1 MNTLEK
7 KAIDVIR
14 FLSVDAVQKANSG
27 HPGLPMGAAP
37 MAYVLWKDFLKHNP
51 RNAKWADRD
60 RFVLSGGHGSML
72 LYSLLFLTGY
82 PDMTMDQLKAFRQFG
97 SLTPGHPESELT
109 PGVEATTG
117 PLGQGISSSVGMAIA
132 ERFLA
137 ATFNRDGF
145 PLVDHYTYV
154 IASDGDLMEGV
165 ASEACSL
172 AGHLKLGKLI
182 VLYDDNKISLA
193 APTSVSYTEDA
204 GRRFEAYGWQVL
216 EVKDGNHDVEGIREA
231 IRAAREE
238 KARPTLIKVSTT
250 IGYGSPNKANTH
262 DVHGMPLGPDEVK
275 KTKENLGWP
284 LEPDFHVPEDVLAH
298 YRAAVGEGEKKE
310 KAWNDLLRA
319 YEMKF
324 PDLAAQWRRF
334 WAKELPR
341 DWEKALPAI
350 KPDAPAEPTRKT
362 SGTVINAL
370 APIVLNLIGGS
381 ADLEPSTNTYMK
393 GVPDQQAS
401 TPGGRNIRFGVREHA
416 MGAVVNGMAYHGGL
430 IPFGG
435 TFLTFSD
442 YMRGAVRVS
451 ALAGL
456 HTIWV
461 WTHDSVWLGEDG
473 PTHQSVEHIAAL
485 RAIPRLTVIR
495 PADPGETIE
504 AWKAALTHK
513 EGPVALILSRQNL
526 PVIDRTKN
534 APASELVKGAYV
546 LNDPKDGEADLI
558 IIATGS
564 EVSLAL
570 SAQDVLAKKG
580 VKTRLVSMPSW
591 EFFER
596 QPEAYRNSVLPPEK
610 KARLVVE
617 AGVSIGWHRYAG
629 EKGRIFAHDRFGASA
644 PEKVLKEKFGFTPDR
659 VAEEGLKAVQAAKR

>member
-1 MNTLEK
+1 MNTIVK
-7 KAIDVIR
+7 KAIDAIR

-37 MAYVLWKDFLKHNP
+37 MAYVLWKSFLKHNP
-51 RNAKWADRD
+51 KNAKWADRD
-60 RFVLSGGHGSML
+60 RFVLSGGHGSAM
-72 LYSLLFLTGY
+72 LYSLLYLTGY

-137 ATFNRDGF
+137 ATFNKEGF
-145 PLVDHYTYV
+145 PVVDHYTYV
-154 IASDGDLMEGV
+154 IATDGDLMEGI

-216 EVKDGNHDVEGIREA
+216 EVKDGNLDVEGIGKA
-231 IRAAREE
+231 LAAARAE
-238 KARPTLIKVSTT
+238 KERPTLIKIRTT

-262 DVHGMPLGPDEVK
+262 DAHGMPLGPDEVK

-284 LEPDFHVPEDVLAH
+284 VGPDFYVPEDVLAH
-298 YRAAVGEGEKKE
+298 YREAVAEGEKREKE
-310 KAWNDLLRA
+310 WNDLFRS
-319 YEMKF
+319 YEKKY

-334 WAKELPR
+334 WAKELPK
-341 DWEKALPAI
+341 DWEKALPVF
-350 KPDAPAEPTRKT
+350 KPDSPAEPTRKT

-370 APIVLNLIGGS
+370 APIALNLVGGS

-393 GVPDQQAS
+393 GVPDQQAA
-401 TPGGRNIRFGVREHA
+401 TPGGRNVRFGVREHA

-430 IPFGG
+430 IPFGA

-456 HTIWV
+456 HSIWV

-495 PADPGETIE
+495 PADPGETVE
-504 AWKAALTHK
+504 AWKIALTHK

-526 PVIDRTKN
+526 PVVDRTKN
-534 APASELVKGAYV
+534 ASAAGLAKGAYV

-564 EVSLAL
+564 EVSLA
-570 SAQDVLAKKG
+570 SAAQDILAKKG

-591 EFFER
+591 ELFER
-596 QPEAYRNSVLPPEK
+596 QPEAYRNSVLPPAK

-617 AGVSIGWHRYAG
+617 AGVSMGWHKYAG

-644 PEKVLKEKFGFTPDR
+644 PEKVLKEKFGFTPER
-659 VAEEGLKAVQAAKR
+659 VAEEALKTLQAAKA

>member
-1 MNTLEK
+1 MKPLEK
-7 KAIDVIR
+7 KAIDTIR

-51 RNAKWADRD
+51 KNAGWPDRD

-72 LYSLLFLTGY
+72 LYSLLHLTGY

-137 ATFNRDGF
+137 ATFNREGF
-145 PLVDHYTYV
+145 PLVDHHTYV
-154 IASDGDLMEGV
+154 LATDGDLMEGI

-172 AGHLKLGKLI
+172 AGHLGLGKLI

-204 GRRFEAYGWQVL
+204 RKRFEAYGWQVL
-216 EVKDGNHDVEGIREA
+216 EVKDGNSDVEGIREA
-231 IRAAREE
+231 LKAARAD
-238 KARPTLIKVSTT
+238 KARPTLIKVRTT

-262 DVHGMPLGPDEVK
+262 DAHGMPLGPDEVK
-275 KTKENLGWP
+275 KTKENLGWAI
-284 LEPDFHVPEDVLAH
+284 EPDFHVPEDVLSH
-298 YRAAVGEGEKKE
+298 YRTAVAEGEKRE
-310 KAWNDLLRA
+310 REWNDLFRA
-319 YEMKF
+319 YEKKH
-324 PDLAAQWRRF
+324 PDLAAQWRLF
-334 WAKELPR
+334 QSKELPK
-341 DWEKALPAI
+341 DWEKALPVF

-370 APIVLNLIGGS
+370 APVVLNLIGGS

-393 GVPDQQAS
+393 GVPDQQAA
-401 TPGGRNIRFGVREHA
+401 TPGGRNVRFGVREHA

-430 IPFGG
+430 FPFGG

-442 YMRGAVRVS
+442 YMRGSVRVS

-456 HTIWV
+456 HSIWI

-473 PTHQSVEHIAAL
+473 PTHQSVEHLAAL
-485 RAIPRLTVIR
+485 RAIPRLVVIR
-495 PADPGETIE
+495 PADPNETVE
-504 AWKAALTHK
+504 AWKIALTRK

-534 APASELVKGAYV
+534 APASGLAKGAYV
-546 LNDPKDGEADLI
+546 LNDPKDGEADLV

-570 SAQDVLAKKG
+570 AAQDLLAKKG

-591 EFFER
+591 ELFEG
-596 QPEAYRNSVLPPEK
+596 QPESYRNSVLPPAK

-617 AGVSIGWHRYAG
+617 AGVSMGWHKYAG
-629 EKGRIFAHDRFGASA
+629 EKGRVFALDRFGASA
-644 PEKVLKEKFGFTPDR
+644 PEKVLREKFGFTPDR
-659 VAEEGLKAVQAAKR
+659 VAEEAQKALQAAKG